1 MNVNCE
7 LSLMCLER
15 AKAEYIKNIILLAR
29 IRIAIDDERNVEKK
43 FLT

>member
-15 AKAEYIKNIILLAR
+15 AKTEYIKNIILLAGIR
-29 IRIAIDDERNVEKK
+29 IAIAIDDERNV
-43 FLT
+43 